1 MANPKVD
8 SIYKG
13 YNFRVLTIKGFEPI
27 CFGCPPGIVKD
38 FSRRSETLP
47 SRYVLPIRTFV
58 QGRNNFDFE
67 FIVYTFLFAR
77 PANEKIMVYCTSDQ
91 RDRLKSIL
99 QETLFG
105 PTFSNMIH
113 AQFRRFGRDSGF
125 TNTELKRY
133 DKFLDHVAESRK
145 PLDLYNQLLKY
156 NAPDRQIQFEIRSYF
171 ENLMRSKKWLMDK
184 SNSRTASLFTR
195 NYIVCAQLKKEMD
208 LFSISKEKNQNEF
221 VDSLIGF
228 QIFNK
233 QNSVAIEGAG
243 KQGESL
249 EIFQARP
256 AEFDIHQKGRKKH
269 SVDMLKPDL
278 PPKPDVV
285 ISLNKP
291 FMGVTYLGVGSGF
304 SHNRKNSCLIV
315 WSEGK
320 GIMVDAF
327 NDDSDSALKYGITDK
342 DIDYIILS
350 HVHSDHDSGLIEKIL
365 SGQRVKLIT
374 TRIIFESFLRK
385 VQGISRFPKE
395 VIEGFVDLLEVDAGS
410 EIKLPGFKHT
420 YLLFDYSL
428 HSIPAGRFKVTYR
441 PPHGSEKVISHSG
454 DTKYDEDLTYR
465 WWEMG
470 HFSRKRRDSILG
482 FVWDADLII
491 QEVGG
496 GNLHTELASLTH
508 IEPPLAK
515 KVVLVHQHKDPFKH
529 PYFRFAEEGETDV
542 LIKSRKPKV
551 RTKLN
556 LIKDAVLFKGVKKNQ
571 LIKITEQSKIQKLKP
586 GSVVFSKDEI
596 GNDFF
601 VILDGFA
608 EISINKNQSVIY
620 EKGMFF
626 GELAVSTSNPHRR
639 ATVKALSEL
648 TLLKIPKKFYIQSNL
663 PTIIDE
669 FYQMG
674 NYFNNII
681 RPGLIASLG
690 FGDLRHWK
698 NSEPIFTKDLDED
711 LVFIIISGKVRIC
724 PEGTKNVAFL
734 SSGDIMGKIPDWK
747 HVPLMKQAIADSDQ
761 VLAVGISTR
770 ELDQL
775 FRLYPSFYGT
785 VFQKIK
791 RLELVYADS
800 L

>member
-1 MANPKVD
+1 MANPKGY
-8 SIYKG
+8 STYNG
-13 YNFRVLTIKGFEPI
+13 YNFRVLKVPGFEPI

-38 FSRRSETLP
+38 FSRRSEVLP
-47 SRYVLPIRTFV
+47 SKYVLPIRTFV
-58 QGRNNFDFE
+58 QGKNNFDFE

-77 PANEKIMVYCTSDQ
+77 PSTEKIEVYCTADQ

-105 PTFSNMIH
+105 PSFLDMVR
-113 AQFRRFGRDSGF
+113 AQFRRFGRESGF
-125 TNTELKRY
+125 TGAELKRY
-133 DKFLDHVAESRK
+133 KQFLNHVAKSKK
-145 PLDLYNQLLKY
+145 PFDLYNRLLKC
-156 NAPDRQIQFEIRSYF
+156 NTPDRQIQSEIRGYF
-171 ENLMRSKKWLMDK
+171 EALMHSKKWLMNK
-184 SNSRTASLFTR
+184 SNSRTASLFAQ
-195 NYIVCAQLKKEMD
+195 NYITCAQLKKEMD
-208 LFSISKEKNQNEF
+208 LFSISKEKNQDEF
-221 VDSLIGF
+221 IDSLIEF

-233 QNSVAIEGAG
+233 QNTVTIETSRKKG
-243 KQGESL
+243 KAL
-249 EIFQARP
+249 EIVQVRP
-256 AEFDIHQKGRKKH
+256 AVFDLHQQGRQKF
-269 SVDMLKPDL
+269 SVDMLKLDL

-285 ISLNKP
+285 TALEKP

-327 NDDSDSALKYGITDK
+327 NEHNESALKYGITDK
-342 DIDYIILS
+342 DISYIILS

-395 VIEGFVDLLEVDAGS
+395 VIEEFVDFLEVDAGK
-410 EIKLPGFKHT
+410 EIKLPGFKNT

-441 PPHGSEKVISHSG
+441 PPGGKEKTISHSG

-470 HFSRKRRDSILG
+470 NFSRKRRDSILG
-482 FVWDADLII
+482 FVWDADLIV

-508 IEPPLAK
+508 IDPPLAK
-515 KVVLVHQHKDPFKH
+515 KVVLVHQHKEPFNH
-529 PYFRFAEEGETDV
+529 PYFRFAHEGETDV
-542 LIKSRKPKV
+542 LIKSKKPKA

-556 LIKDAVLFKGVKKNQ
+556 LIKDAVLFNGVKNSQ
-571 LIKITEQSKIQKLKP
+571 LIRIAKQSKILKLKP
-586 GSVVFSKDEI
+586 GALVFSKNEI
-596 GNDFF
+596 GNAFF

-608 EISINKNQSVIY
+608 EIAINKNQSVVY

-626 GELAVSTSNPHRR
+626 GELAVSTSNPLRR
-639 ATVKALSEL
+639 ATVKALSDL
-648 TLLKIPKKFYIQSNL
+648 TLLEIPKKFYTQSSL
-663 PTIIDE
+663 PKIIDE
-669 FYQMG
+669 FYQLG

-698 NSEPIFTKDLDED
+698 KNEPIVAKNMDKD
-711 LVFIIISGKVRIC
+711 LVFIIISGKVKIC
-724 PEGTKNVAFL
+724 PQGTKNVAFL
-734 SSGDIMGKIPDWK
+734 SSGDIMGQIPDWK
-747 HVPLMKQAIADSDQ
+747 HVPLMNQAIADTDQ
-761 VLAVGISTR
+761 VLAVGINSR

-785 VFQKIK
+785 VFQKMK
-791 RLELVYADS
+791 RLESILC
-800 L
+800 

>member
-1 MANPKVD
+1 MANPKEH

-13 YNFRVLTIKGFEPI
+13 YNFRVLKVKGFDPI

-38 FSRRSETLP
+38 FSRRSEVLP
-47 SRYVLPIRTFV
+47 SKYVLPIRTFV
-58 QGRNNFDFE
+58 QGKNNFDFE

-77 PANEKIMVYCTSDQ
+77 PSNEKIEVYCTADQ
-91 RDRLKSIL
+91 RARLKSIL
-99 QETLFG
+99 HETLFG
-105 PTFSNMIH
+105 PDFSNMIH
-113 AQFRRFGRDSGF
+113 AQFRRFGRDNRF
-125 TNTELKRY
+125 TDTELKRY
-133 DKFLDHVAESRK
+133 RQFLDQVAESK
-145 PLDLYNQLLKY
+145 KLLDLYSRLLKY
-156 NAPDRQIQFEIRSYF
+156 NTPDRKIQAEIRSSF
-171 ENLMRSKKWLMDK
+171 EILMRGKQWLMNK
-184 SNSRTASLFTR
+184 SNSRTASLFAR
-195 NYIVCAQLKKEMD
+195 NYITCAQLQKEMD
-208 LFSISKEKNQNEF
+208 LFSISKEKNKDEF
-221 VDSLIGF
+221 ICSLIEF

-233 QNSVAIEGAG
+233 QNTVTIEAAG
-243 KQGESL
+243 NRGKALRIVQT
-249 EIFQARP
+249 RP
-256 AEFDIHQKGRKKH
+256 ADFDIHQPGRQKF
-269 SVDMLKPDL
+269 SVNMLKPDL
-278 PPKPDVV
+278 PPKPDIVT
-285 ISLNKP
+285 SLEKP

-327 NDDSDSALKYGITDK
+327 NEHNESVLQYGITDK
-342 DIDYIILS
+342 DISYIILS

-395 VIEGFVDLLEVDAGS
+395 VIEDFVDLLEVEAGN

-428 HSIPAGRFKVTYR
+428 HSVPAGRFKITYR
-441 PPHGSEKVISHSG
+441 QPGRSEKTISHSG

-470 HFSRKRRDSILG
+470 NFSRNRRDSILG

-508 IEPPLAK
+508 IDPPLAK
-515 KVVLVHQHKDPFKH
+515 KVVLVHQHKEPFKH
-529 PYFRFAEEGETDV
+529 PYFRFAREGETDV

-551 RTKLN
+551 RTKRD
-556 LIKDAVLFKGVKKNQ
+556 LIKDAVLFNGVKRSQ
-571 LIKITEQSKIQKLKP
+571 LTKIAEQSKIQKLKP
-586 GSVVFSKDEI
+586 GAVVFSKNDI
-596 GNDFF
+596 GNAFF

-608 EISINKNQSVIY
+608 EIAITKNQSVVY

-626 GELAVSTSNPHRR
+626 GELAVSTSNPLRR
-639 ATVKALSEL
+639 ATVKALSDL
-648 TLLKIPKKFYIQSNL
+648 TLLKIPKKFYTQSSL
-663 PTIIDE
+663 PKIIDE
-669 FYQMG
+669 FYQLG

-698 NSEPIFTKDLDED
+698 KDEPIFAKDLDGD
-711 LVFIIISGKVRIC
+711 LVFIIISGRVKIC
-724 PEGTKNVAFL
+724 PPGTKNVAFL
-734 SSGDIMGKIPDWK
+734 SSGDIMGQIPDWK
-747 HVPLMKQAIADSDQ
+747 HVPLMNQAIVDTER
-761 VLAVGISTR
+761 VLAVGISCR
-770 ELDQL
+770 ELNQL

-785 VFQKIK
+785 VFQKMK
-791 RLELVYADS
+791 RLESILC
-800 L
+800 